1 MTEPV
6 RHTPSEK
13 QPLVSVRGHKGF
25 TTPNSKVVGRD
36 SFNDMRGGAND
47 APRDLDLPYWAGV
60 VPVRSVRD
68 TPVPHPALPPEQP
81 LPAYLRDAH

>member
-1 MTEPV
+1 MGDREPGEHRPDDRELAATAV
-6 RHTPSEK
+6 LRLDLDE
-13 QPLVSVRGHKGF
+13 VSAKCRG
-25 TTPNSKVVGRD
+25 
-36 SFNDMRGGAND
+36 GGAND
-47 APRDLDLPYWAGV
+47 DPQDLDLPYWAGV